1 MKAKVLLYNE
11 TTGELKVSGANLSGS
26 VFKKYIK
33 EGFKPI
39 GQISGF
45 DINVIGFDN
54 NWSSDREILAAY
66 KQILKE
72 LMD

>member
-1 MKAKVLLYNE
+1 MKVLLYNE
-11 TTGELKVSGANLSGS
+11 TTGELKITGANLSGR
-26 VFKKYIK
+26 VFKKYIE

-39 GQISGF
+39 GQVSGF
-45 DINVIGFDN
+45 NTDVIGFDN

-72 LMD
+72 LTD